1 MSYFGLD
8 QSNQSKMLDSA
19 ANNPIGLSSD
29 VGLFTNMFGA
39 AGTGIYTG
47 LVAKP
52 DQLLWAGVDTVV
64 SPIAKFVNENLDV
77 NDTSVEYIKEQRA
90 LAAAQV
96 KRLTPDAATTGTA
109 GQILYGL
116 FDMGGKR

>member
-1 MSYFGLD
+1 
-8 QSNQSKMLDSA
+8 SKMLDSA

-77 NDTSVEYIKEQRA
+77 NDTSVEYIKE
-90 LAAAQV
+90 
-96 KRLTPDAATTGTA
+96 
-109 GQILYGL
+109 
-116 FDMGGKR
+116 